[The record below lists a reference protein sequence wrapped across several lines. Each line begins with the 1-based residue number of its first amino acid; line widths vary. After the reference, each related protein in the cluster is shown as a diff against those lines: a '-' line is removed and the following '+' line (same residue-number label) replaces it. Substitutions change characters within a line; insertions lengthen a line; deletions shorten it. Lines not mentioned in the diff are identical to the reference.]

1 VVPDSLSR
9 LVVAPSAIYAL
20 LIAAVIT
27 FALTPVAMR
36 AAWRLGVVDRPGGRR
51 IHDRPIPLLGGV
63 AIFLG
68 ILVAV
73 LPNLDV
79 DRRYASILIGAGLI
93 CLLGVVDDRFGIPPL
108 PKLLGQ
114 IACAAIPVATGMTI
128 DSITIPLIEPSTVSF
143 GILAYPLTII
153 FIVAV
158 ANVVNLA
165 DGMDGLAAGVCGISA
180 LTFAILALSLG
191 RISAGVMAAAVAGAC
206 LGFLPW
212 NFNPAKVF
220 MGDSGALV
228 LGFLLAC
235 VSIQGVMK
243 TAAALSLVFPLVV
256 LLVPILDTS
265 FVILKRLKSGQS
277 IASADKNHFHHRLLR
292 VGYTQRQAVGLLYA
306 WSGVLAAF
314 ALAIRLFPYRTEG
327 IWNLWPSIGLT
338 LFGLI
343 ALFVTYYVVVAL
355 EIIKYR
361 HLRRIGLL
369 RRSTATDETPLP
381 RPSLRRR
388 SRA

>member
-128 DSITIPLIEPSTVSF
+128 DSIAIPLIEPSTVSF

>member
-1 VVPDSLSR
+1 MVPDSLSR

-63 AIFLG
+63 AILAG
-68 ILVAV
+68 IVVAV

-128 DSITIPLIEPSTVSF
+128 DSITIPFIEPSTVSF
-143 GILAYPLTII
+143 GVLAYPLTMI

-327 IWNLWPSIGLT
+327 TWNLWPTIGLT
-338 LFGLI
+338 AFGLI

-361 HLRRIGLL
+361 HVRRIGLL
-369 RRSTATDETPLP
+369 RRSAAADDAPVP
-381 RPSLRRR
+381 RPSFRRR

>member
-1 VVPDSLSR
+1 MVPDSLSR

-27 FALTPVAMR
+27 FALTPLAMR
-36 AAWRLGVVDRPGGRR
+36 AAWRFGVVDRPGGRR
-51 IHDRPIPLLGGV
+51 IHDRPIPLLGGI

-93 CLLGVVDDRFGIPPL
+93 CLLGVIDDRFGIPPL

-128 DSITIPLIEPSTVSF
+128 DSVTIPFIEPSTVSF
-143 GILAYPLTII
+143 GVLAYPLTMI

-206 LGFLPW
+206 FGFLPW

-220 MGDSGALV
+220 MGDTGSLAIGGAFGTVAILLKAEFLLVIIGGVFVAEAVSVMLQTGVYKWYKRTRGREYADAHRVFRMAPLHHHFEKLGWAETTVVVRFWIVGICCALV
-228 LGFLLAC
+228 
-235 VSIQGVMK
+235 
-243 TAAALSLVFPLVV
+243 
-256 LLVPILDTS
+256 
-265 FVILKRLKSGQS
+265 
-277 IASADKNHFHHRLLR
+277 
-292 VGYTQRQAVGLLYA
+292 
-306 WSGVLAAF
+306 
-314 ALAIRLFPYRTEG
+314 ALA
-327 IWNLWPSIGLT
+327 T
-338 LFGLI
+338 L
-343 ALFVTYYVVVAL
+343 
-355 EIIKYR
+355 K
-361 HLRRIGLL
+361 LR
-369 RRSTATDETPLP
+369 
-381 RPSLRRR
+381 
-388 SRA
+388 